1 MATDLEFQIQL
12 ALGHAPHSIKP
23 LSGGSVAEVF
33 QISMPDGDQFVGKLG
48 QSSGA
53 LLSEGWML
61 EYLRNNSSL
70 PVPKVFYSS
79 DQLLIME
86 YLHNEGGISDSAQK
100 HAADLLAALH
110 DITSSNYGLNKDTVI
125 GGLHQ
130 PNNTSKQ
137 WITFF
142 RDQRLIY
149 MGRQSLEVGKLPSNL
164 MKKLELFCERLDEFI
179 EEPSYPGLIHGDMWG
194 GNILCDRTGVI
205 GFIDPA
211 IYFADPEIELA
222 FSTLFGTFGK
232 TFFDRYAEHRKIK
245 PDFFEIRKDI
255 YNLYPLL
262 VHVRLF
268 GGSYVNSVNKILSKF
283 IN

>member
-53 LLSEGWML
+53 LLSEGWIL

-79 DQLLIME
+79 DQLIIME

-149 MGRQSLEVGKLPSNL
+149 MGRQSLEVGK
-164 MKKLELFCERLDEFI
+164 
-179 EEPSYPGLIHGDMWG
+179 
-194 GNILCDRTGVI
+194 
-205 GFIDPA
+205 
-211 IYFADPEIELA
+211 
-222 FSTLFGTFGK
+222 
-232 TFFDRYAEHRKIK
+232 
-245 PDFFEIRKDI
+245 
-255 YNLYPLL
+255 
-262 VHVRLF
+262 
-268 GGSYVNSVNKILSKF
+268 
-283 IN
+283 